1 MDLRK
6 QLDDDLKN
14 AMRAK
19 DSLRLET
26 VRNVRSAMRAR
37 EIDSGKELDEAEL
50 QKLIRSLVK
59 QREDSIAQFRE
70 GGRADLV
77 ERESAEKAILESY
90 LPAAAS
96 AESIDAVVVLVVAEL
111 GASSPKDMGRVMK
124 VVLERLGPSA
134 DGKAVSAAVKAKLTG

>member
-1 MDLRK
+1 MNLR
-6 QLDDDLKN
+6 QRLDEDLKN

-26 VRNVRSAMRAR
+26 LRNVRSAMRAR
-37 EIDSGKELDEAEL
+37 EIDSGKEFDDAEL

-59 QREDSIAQFRE
+59 QREDSISQYQE

-77 ERESAEKAILESY
+77 ERESTEKAILEAY

-96 AESIDAVVVLVVAEL
+96 AESIDATVSAVIAEL
-111 GASSPKDMGRVMK
+111 GATSMKDMGRVVKTAM
-124 VVLERLGPSA
+124 ERLGPSA
-134 DGKAVSAAVKAKLTG
+134 DGKLVSGAVKAKLA